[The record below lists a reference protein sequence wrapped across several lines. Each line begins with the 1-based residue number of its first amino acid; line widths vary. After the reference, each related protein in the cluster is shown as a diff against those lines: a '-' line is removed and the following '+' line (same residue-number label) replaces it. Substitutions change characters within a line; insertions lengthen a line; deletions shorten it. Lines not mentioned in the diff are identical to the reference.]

1 MVHINNLKK
10 YYFINE
16 FNQNYLINLDKSI
29 SFIWR
34 NKDKETSIT
43 TLIKL
48 RDFCKKNQRFFY
60 ISNDIKLAKKINAN
74 GVYISSTNNN
84 LNLGAINFKKEFKIL
99 GSAHNLKEIKIKE
112 LQNIEEIFLSPL
124 FKKKINPQLNIYK
137 YLKLRKITK
146 MRDVSLGGIN
156 EKNLRKLNLI
166 KPFGFAGISYFEK
179 KRPLEIRGLNK
190 IN

>member
-16 FNQNYLINLDKSI
+16 FNQNHLISLNKNI

-34 NKDKETSIT
+34 NKDKETPIN

-48 RDFCKKNQRFFY
+48 RDFCKKNQRSFY
-60 ISNDIKLAKKINAN
+60 ISNNAKLAERINAN
-74 GVYISSTNNN
+74 GVYISSTNRN
-84 LNLGAINFKKEFKIL
+84 LNLRTNKFKKKFKIL

-124 FKKKINPQLNIYK
+124 FKEKTNKQLNIHR
-137 YLKLRKITK
+137 YLKLRTITK
-146 MRDVSLGGIN
+146 MRDISLGGIN
-156 EKNLRKLNLI
+156 NKNIKKLNMI
-166 KPFGFAGISYFEK
+166 KPFGFAGISYFE
-179 KRPLEIRGLNK
+179 
-190 IN
+190 

>member
-16 FNQNYLINLDKSI
+16 FNYNHLINLDKNI

-34 NKDKETSIT
+34 NKDKETSIK
-43 TLIKL
+43 TLITL
-48 RDFCKKNQRFFY
+48 RNFCKKNQRCFY
-60 ISNDIKLAKKINAN
+60 ISNDIKLAQRMNAD
-74 GVYISSTNNN
+74 GVYISSTNQN
-84 LNLGAINFKKEFKIL
+84 LNLKLTRFKKKFKIL

-124 FKKKINPQLNIYK
+124 FKEKTNKQLNIYK

-146 MRDVSLGGIN
+146 MRDISLGGID
-156 EKNLRKLNLI
+156 KNNIKKLNMI
-166 KPFGFAGISYFEK
+166 KPLGFAGISYF
-179 KRPLEIRGLNK
+179 R
-190 IN
+190 